1 MGNKVN
7 AAVAKEKIFK
17 PAGKFKHMK
26 KILSYIAVLFTLQH
40 AVSQTLLPVI
50 KNYTGINYQR
60 LTQVDTVLKHY
71 VDKNWLVGA
80 VVIIV
85 KDNQVAYYKG
95 SGYANFAAKKPMQ
108 ADAIFRIM
116 SQTKAITSL
125 GIMQLF
131 EQGKLG
137 LDQNIAD
144 FIPEFKSPKL
154 IKSFN
159 ALDSSYTTTPA
170 KREITFRHLL
180 THTSGIDYADI
191 GTDTIK
197 AIYAKNNIP
206 SGLGYFNESLL
217 LKMKALATLPLR
229 HNPGER
235 FTYGL
240 NSDLLGCLIEI
251 ISGQSLETYC
261 RKNIFEPLGMK
272 DTYFNVPAAKAG
284 RLATVYT
291 EDANQKIIEWSPTFR
306 NIDPQYPLI
315 PKSYFSGGAGLSST
329 AFDYA
334 VFLQMLLNKGSYNG
348 KQILGRRTVELMLSP
363 QLADNLFGDD
373 NFSLGFALTSK
384 KSANLNMRSEGS
396 FAWGGYYGT
405 TYWADPKEKLICL
418 IMTQQN
424 PNSHYDYA
432 DKITNIIYSSLK

>member
-1 MGNKVN
+1 
-7 AAVAKEKIFK
+7 
-17 PAGKFKHMK
+17 MK
-26 KILSYIAVLFTLQH
+26 KILSSFLVFFVLQTAIAQILSPIVVKH
-40 AVSQTLLPVI
+40 S
-50 KNYTGINYQR
+50 GINYER
-60 LTQVDTVLKHY
+60 LAQIDTLLKQY
-71 VDKNWLVGA
+71 ADKNWLVGD

-85 KDNQVAYYKG
+85 KDNQVVYYKG
-95 SGYANFAAKKPMQ
+95 HGYSNLSNKKPMP

-137 LDQNIAD
+137 LDQNISD
-144 FIPEFKSPKL
+144 FIPEFKNPKL
-154 IKSFN
+154 IKMFN
-159 ALDSSYTTTPA
+159 RSDSSFTTTPA
-170 KREITFRHLL
+170 KREITFRDLL
-180 THTSGIDYADI
+180 THTSGLDYPDI
-191 GTDTIK
+191 GTDTMQ
-197 AIYAKNNIP
+197 AIYAKNKIP

-217 LKMKALATLPLR
+217 TKMKALGKLPLI

-240 NSDLLGCLIEI
+240 NTDLLGCLIEI
-251 ISGQSLETYC
+251 ISGESLETYC
-261 RKNIFEPLGMK
+261 HKHIFEPLGMK
-272 DTYFNVPAAKAG
+272 DSYFNVPATKAA

-291 EDANQKIIEWSPTFR
+291 EDKDQKIIEWSPSFR
-306 NIDPQYPLI
+306 NIDPKYPLI

-329 AFDYA
+329 AFDYSI
-334 VFLQMLLNKGSYNG
+334 FLQMLLNKGSYNG

-373 NFSLGFALTSK
+373 NFCLGFALTSK
-384 KSANLNMRSEGS
+384 KSANLKMLNEGS

-405 TYWADPKEKLICL
+405 TYWADPKEKMICL

-424 PNSHYDYA
+424 PNSHFDYA
-432 DKITNIIYSSLK
+432 DKIINIIYGSLK